1 MTTPPVR
8 EDVDSDSWAPIGWEA
23 DDLDFDE
30 APFGSVLGDPL
41 MGSLLFDDSELDDPS
56 PERRSEEGPDRR
68 TREDRLAPDDGAASD
83 SGARPDPT
91 AALRARAE
99 EQRRA
104 MRREIP
110 QDQRAAAPQP
120 SGYGRAR
127 GGRPSAANGHLG
139 PDGRRAARPARRTGP
154 APVPAPSTPYGG
166 VPGRPAGYGGGPG
179 APPGYGGGPGRP
191 AGYGGGPGLPPGYNG
206 AQPMGGPVR
215 PAAPAGPNPYAQ
227 PQPYVPTD
235 RARRTRPARSGG
247 VGAGSYL
254 WWFILFLVVMVWS
267 AIR

>member
-8 EDVDSDSWAPIGWEA
+8 EDVDSDSWAPVGWEA

-56 PERRSEEGPDRR
+56 PERRSEEGSDRR

-120 SGYGRAR
+120 SGYGHAR
-127 GGRPSAANGHLG
+127 GGRPSPANGLH
-139 PDGRRAARPARRTGP
+139 P
-154 APVPAPSTPYGG
+154 
-166 VPGRPAGYGGGPG
+166 
-179 APPGYGGGPGRP
+179 
-191 AGYGGGPGLPPGYNG
+191 
-206 AQPMGGPVR
+206 
-215 PAAPAGPNPYAQ
+215 
-227 PQPYVPTD
+227 
-235 RARRTRPARSGG
+235 
-247 VGAGSYL
+247 
-254 WWFILFLVVMVWS
+254 
-267 AIR
+267 

>member
-110 QDQRAAAPQP
+110 QEQRAAAPQP

-127 GGRPSAANGHLG
+127 GGRPSAANGHRG

-179 APPGYGGGPGRP
+179 
-191 AGYGGGPGLPPGYNG
+191 LPPGYNG
-206 AQPMGGPVR
+206 AQPMGGPAR

-227 PQPYVPTD
+227 PWPYVPSD

-247 VGAGSYL
+247 AGAGSYL

>member
-166 VPGRPAGYGGGPG
+166 A
-179 APPGYGGGPGRP
+179 PGRP

-247 VGAGSYL
+247 AGAGSYL

>member
-1 MTTPPVR
+1 MGLAA
-8 EDVDSDSWAPIGWEA
+8 EDGAAAGA
-23 DDLDFDE
+23 R
-30 APFGSVLGDPL
+30 A
-41 MGSLLFDDSELDDPS
+41 
-56 PERRSEEGPDRR
+56 GPDR
-68 TREDRLAPDDGAASD
+68 AA
-83 SGARPDPT
+83 AV
-91 AALRARAE
+91 RAGAE

-104 MRREIP
+104 MRRESP

-166 VPGRPAGYGGGPG
+166 MPGPPAGYGGGPG
-179 APPGYGGGPGRP
+179 APPGYGGVPGRP

-206 AQPMGGPVR
+206 AQPMGGPAR

-227 PQPYVPTD
+227 PWPYVPSD

-247 VGAGSYL
+247 AGAGSYL